1 MSEPFFRRVEVVTH
15 FLDSIGDLDFD
26 SVRQHLADD
35 AVMVLP
41 FVDNMP
47 ALQGK
52 SAIVDQLRSS
62 IPQMFER
69 MNFAYD
75 QWYDV
80 HDADALIVEY
90 HSECPQKGSG
100 ATYTN
105 SYISVFRF
113 ESDKIS
119 LYKEYLN
126 PLRVIDAVA
135 SPGGSAEIRRT

>member
-1 MSEPFFRRVEVVTH
+1 MSEPFFRRVEVVTD

-35 AVMVLP
+35 AVMVFP

-80 HDADALIVEY
+80 RDDDALIVEY
-90 HSECPQKGSG
+90 HSECPQKGSR
-100 ATYTN
+100 ATYEN

>member
-100 ATYTN
+100 ATYEN

>member
-1 MSEPFFRRVEVVTH
+1 MSEPFTRRVEVVTD

-26 SVRQHLADD
+26 SVGQHLADD

-41 FVDNMP
+41 FVDDMP

-69 MNFAYD
+69 MNFAFD
-75 QWYDV
+75 EWYDV
-80 HDADALIVEY
+80 HDDDGLIVEY

-113 ESDKIS
+113 DGDKIS

-126 PLRVIDAVA
+126 PLRVIDTVA
-135 SPGGSAEIRRT
+135 PSDTSAEKRRT

>member
-1 MSEPFFRRVEVVTH
+1 MSEPFFRRVEVVTD

-26 SVRQHLADD
+26 SVGQHLADD

-80 HDADALIVEY
+80 RDDDALIVEY

>member
-1 MSEPFFRRVEVVTH
+1 MSEPFFRRVEVVTD
-15 FLDSIGDLDFD
+15 FLDSIGDFDFD
-26 SVRQHLADD
+26 SVGQHLADD

-52 SAIVDQLRSS
+52 SAIVGQLSSS

-80 HDADALIVEY
+80 RDDDALIVEY

>member
-1 MSEPFFRRVEVVTH
+1 
-15 FLDSIGDLDFD
+15 
-26 SVRQHLADD
+26 
-35 AVMVLP
+35 
-41 FVDNMP
+41 
-47 ALQGK
+47 
-52 SAIVDQLRSS
+52 
-62 IPQMFER
+62 MFER

-80 HDADALIVEY
+80 RDDDALIVEY
-90 HSECPQKGSG
+90 HSECPQKGSR
-100 ATYTN
+100 ATYEN

>member
-1 MSEPFFRRVEVVTH
+1 MSEPFFRRVEVVTD

-52 SAIVDQLRSS
+52 SAIVDQLSSS

-80 HDADALIVEY
+80 RDDDALIVEY

-100 ATYTN
+100 ATYDEQL
-105 SYISVFRF
+105 YQRLSVR
-113 ESDKIS
+113 ERQDQS
-119 LYKEYLN
+119 LQGIPE
-126 PLRVIDAVA
+126 PLEGD
-135 SPGGSAEIRRT
+135 